1 MDLAALSAWRRHL
14 LAGDLLVIGAGL
26 AATVASFLLLWQ
38 GDRPER
44 AIVRAGGAIVA
55 ELPLDAPR
63 SLTVAGPLG
72 ETRIA
77 RGRYAMTVH
86 RGSYAGLGDTWA
98 RLMGRWLPASGER
111 VGDGVSFEK
120 YRNTPDQVPDEQ
132 LETELYVPLAPST
145 G

>member
-72 ETRIA
+72 ETRIEVEPGRA
-77 RGRYAMTVH
+77 RVAADPGPRQYCVRQGWLS
-86 RGSYAGLGDTWA
+86 RGGAVAICAPNQVSLALDGGGNSHDSLSY
-98 RLMGRWLPASGER
+98 
-111 VGDGVSFEK
+111 
-120 YRNTPDQVPDEQ
+120 
-132 LETELYVPLAPST
+132 
-145 G
+145 